1 MRLRIA
7 ILACALSALVA
18 GLGPSA
24 ASAAPHHNQGLSI
37 HAVSHSIIAREA
49 VLIYGR
55 LRGADHGGQVIR
67 LYHRINPR
75 PNFSLIGVTKTDSAG
90 LYEFTRAEGIVL
102 SNRSWYVRGPGF
114 THSHTVHERV
124 AALISLSAST
134 ASGVTRHPVVF
145 SGHVTPE
152 HAGNQVLLQVNFGS
166 GDEWRTI
173 KSGRIGPGSDYQ
185 ISAAFRTP
193 GERDVRVVLPADA
206 RNIRSASDPVSVL
219 IQQTEH
225 ADFTINTSS
234 PIVSDNAPYTISGTL
249 FQPGTTTPE
258 PATSVSL
265 FAREPGTKGARVVA
279 ITITDASGNY
289 QFTNLT
295 STTNELYQART
306 TFGPPRDG
314 SAVLFEGV
322 QDVVSM
328 SSSSSTSTVGG
339 HVTFTGSVAPGKAGH
354 VVYLQRLGA
363 DGDWHTVEVRT
374 VAPGSTFA
382 FGWTFGT
389 AGTKQFRA
397 RILGG
402 PENVGAA
409 SSAVTVV
416 VTQPPVAA
424 LPAGS

>member
-7 ILACALSALVA
+7 MLACALSVLVA

-24 ASAAPHHNQGLSI
+24 ASAAPHHNRGLTLR
-37 HAVSHSIIAREA
+37 AVPHSIIAGES

-55 LRGADHGGQVIR
+55 LTGPNPAGQAIR
-67 LYHRINPR
+67 LYHRINPQ
-75 PNFSLIGVTKTDSAG
+75 PGFSLIGVTKTDSAG
-90 LYEFTRAEGIVL
+90 LYEFTREEGVVNT
-102 SNRSWYVRGPGF
+102 NRSWYVRGPGL

-124 AALISLSAST
+124 AALVSLAAST
-134 ASGVTRHPVVF
+134 TSGDTRHPIVF
-145 SGHVTPE
+145 SGHVTPD
-152 HAGNQVLLQVNFGS
+152 HAGNRVLLQVNTGR

-173 KSGRIGPGSDYQ
+173 KSGRIGPGSNYQ
-185 ISAAFRTP
+185 IPAGFRTP
-193 GERDVRVVLPADA
+193 GERDVRVVLPGDA
-206 RNIRSASDPVSVL
+206 RNIRTASDPVSVI

-225 ADFTINTSS
+225 ADFTIHTTS
-234 PIVSDNAPYTISGTL
+234 PIVSNTAPYTISGTL
-249 FQPGTTTPE
+249 DQPGTTTPE
-258 PATSVSL
+258 PNTSVSL
-265 FAREPGTKGARVVA
+265 FARDPGTPGYHVV
-279 ITITDASGNY
+279 TTTMTDASGAY
-289 QFTNLT
+289 SFANLT

-306 TFGPPRDG
+306 TFGPARDD
-314 SAVLFEGV
+314 SAVLFQGV
-322 QDVVSM
+322 QDVLNM

-339 HVTFTGSVAPGKAGH
+339 KVTFTGSVAPDKAGH
-354 VVYLQRLGA
+354 VIYLQRLGA

-374 VAPGSTFA
+374 VVPGSTFT

-416 VTQPPVAA
+416 VTQPAVAA
-424 LPAGS
+424 LPASS

>member
-7 ILACALSALVA
+7 VLACALSALVA
-18 GLGPSA
+18 ALGPSA

-37 HAVSHSIIAREA
+37 RAVPHSIIAGEA

-55 LRGADHGGQVIR
+55 LTGSSHDGEVIR

-75 PNFSLIGVTKTDSAG
+75 PGFSLIGVTKTDSAG
-90 LYEFTRAEGIVL
+90 LYEFTRAEGIVT

-114 THSHTVHERV
+114 THSATVHERV
-124 AALISLSAST
+124 AALISLAAST
-134 ASGVTRHPVVF
+134 TSGDTRHPIVF
-145 SGHVTPE
+145 SGHVTPA
-152 HAGNQVLLQVNFGS
+152 HAGDQVLLQVNRGS

-173 KSGRIGPGSDYQ
+173 ARGRIGAGSDYQ
-185 ISAAFRTP
+185 ISAAFRIP

-206 RNIRSASDPVSVL
+206 RNIRTASDPVSVL

-225 ADFTINTSS
+225 PDFTVNTSS
-234 PIVSDNAPYTISGTL
+234 PIVSNNAPYTISGTL
-249 FQPGTTTPE
+249 SQAGTMTPE

-265 FAREPGTKGARVVA
+265 FAREPGTEGAHVVA
-279 ITITDASGNY
+279 ITTTDAFGRY
-289 QFTNLT
+289 QFSNLT
-295 STTNELYQART
+295 STTNQLYQART
-306 TFGPPRDG
+306 TFGPARDA

-328 SSSSSTSTVGG
+328 SASSSTSTVGG
-339 HVTFTGSVAPGKAGH
+339 RVTFTGSVAPGKAGH

-382 FGWTFGT
+382 FRWTFAT

-402 PENVGAA
+402 PENIGAA
-409 SSAVTVV
+409 SGTVTVV
-416 VTQPPVAA
+416 VTQPPVTA